1 MGYRNKKNTWCPRIG
16 KVKKHIL
23 TWFLQYRVNLHLS
36 NSGALLSYARRV
48 LGRKVSATPRSVRS
62 VLAPDEYNRLHVS
75 FSRAFRRLE
84 DEGLVELE
92 GNRFFS
98 PEQSGVN
105 YTYGVFCIAKRRR
118 FYWLTPRG
126 RRLARQILRQG
137 R

>member
-1 MGYRNKKNTWCPRIG
+1 MPRIG

-23 TWFLQYRVNLHLS
+23 TWFLQYRKKVHLS
-36 NSGALLSYARRV
+36 NSGALLSYARRA
-48 LGRKVSATPRSVRS
+48 LGRKVNARPRSVRS
-62 VLAPDEYNRLHVS
+62 VLAPEEYNRLHVT

-92 GNRFFS
+92 GNRLWP
-98 PEQSGVN
+98 PEQSGVKRWFTDHT
-105 YTYGVFCIAKRRR
+105 TYGVGCIAKRRR